1 MREPGLVRLFALL
14 DPVLCVGGAVRN
26 VLMGR
31 AVEDVDLATPIA
43 PQEVMRRLEA
53 AGIRVIPTGIDHGTV
68 TAVIDGKAYEIT
80 TLRRDVETDGRR
92 AVVAYTNDWVEDAR
106 RRDFTINTLLLDIEG
121 NVYDPLRAG
130 IDDLDKGQ
138 VRFVGAASERIAED
152 YLRVLRFFRFHALY
166 ASSAYDPEALASCA
180 AAADKIGTL
189 SRERISQEFFKI
201 IASTKPRMVFDVM
214 AQNGILREILPP
226 DYDGTLLEHV
236 SNFQENYTLVSVP
249 VRVLAL
255 AGLKMERVQAMEQMV
270 LFPKVFLRDME
281 SISGVLTLSDLSDEK
296 AVREAVYRF
305 GRVAT
310 AQALMVEL
318 ALDRV
323 MSRVAPS
330 ILKILQGWDVPAFPL
345 DGNDL
350 MAAGIKPGKTM
361 GEILD
366 RIEGWWIAQDFKPD
380 KSACLKQV

>member
-1 MREPGLVRLFALL
+1 MRAPGLVRLFALL

-53 AGIRVIPTGIDHGTV
+53 SDIRVIPTGIDHGTV

-92 AVVAYTNDWVEDAR
+92 AVVAYTDDWVEDAR
-106 RRDFTINTLLLDIEG
+106 RRDFTINTLLLDMEG
-121 NVYDPLRAG
+121 NVYDPLGQG
-130 IDDLDKGQ
+130 INDLEQGA
-138 VRFVGAASERIAED
+138 VRFVGVAAERIAED
-152 YLRVLRFFRFHALY
+152 ALRILRFFRFHALY
-166 ASSAYDPEALASCA
+166 ASGAYDAEALASCA

-201 IASTKPRMVFDVM
+201 IASTKPRKVFDVM

-249 VRVLAL
+249 VRVLVL
-255 AGLKMERVQAMEQMV
+255 AGLKMERVQAMEQMI

-296 AVREAVYRF
+296 VVREAIYRF

-323 MSRVAPS
+323 MNRVAPS
-330 ILKILQGWDVPAFPL
+330 VLKIVQGWDVPAFPL

-350 MAAGIKPGKTM
+350 MVAGIKPGKTM

-380 KSACLKQV
+380 KSACLKQI